1 LGIDDFKSL
10 YAVTLVTGFNCITTK
25 KMQSWPVGLYVQ
37 GIKIMQYKA
46 AEGQ

>member
-10 YAVTLVTGFNCITTK
+10 YTVMLVVGFNCISTE
-25 KMQSWPVGLYVQ
+25 KMQSWPAGLYVQ
-37 GIKIMQYKA
+37 AIKRMEDKA